1 MLGLIPGTPELAI
14 GLAILL
20 VFVGIVAWIYK
31 AGGDRV
37 GKKNLKEKVKA
48 NVKFKKLGEKWDK
61 MGGLGGAVRDK
72 LRKSKR

>member
-1 MLGLIPGTPELAI
+1 MPGTPELAI

-20 VFVGIVAWIYK
+20 TIVGVVVWIYK
-31 AGGDRV
+31 AGGDRADKSHL
-37 GKKNLKEKVKA
+37 KKKVKA
-48 NVKFKKLGEKWDK
+48 SEKFKRLGEKWNK

>member
-1 MLGLIPGTPELAI
+1 MPGTPELAI

-20 VFVGIVAWIYK
+20 TLVGVVAWIYK
-31 AGGDRV
+31 AGGDRAD
-37 GKKNLKEKVKA
+37 KKTLKERVKA